1 MKNFKKMTIF
11 LLSVLFASII
21 LSPIVQNLEGFTGI
35 KGFTGI
41 NTNTTGIYP
50 RSVDKPIL
58 DDYPLANGSNNG
70 NNSNNNSNNNNS
82 NSLFKQTT
90 NNLRYYKNPDNGSC
104 TPSIFCNVLYK
115 DKPNIKSNEITLL
128 PPVKNGN
135 GKRVGYFRENL

>member
-1 MKNFKKMTIF
+1 MKNLKKMTIF

-21 LSPIVQNLEGFTGI
+21 LSPIIQNLEGFTGI
-35 KGFTGI
+35 
-41 NTNTTGIYP
+41 NTSTTGIYP

-58 DDYPLANGSNNG
+58 DDYPLANGNNNG
-70 NNSNNNSNNNNS
+70 NNNSNNNND
-82 NSLFKQTT
+82 SLFKQTT

>member
-1 MKNFKKMTIF
+1 MKNLKKMTIF

-21 LSPIVQNLEGFTGI
+21 LSPIIQNLEGFTGI
-35 KGFTGI
+35 
-41 NTNTTGIYP
+41 NTSTTGIYP

-58 DDYPLANGSNNG
+58 DDYPLANGNNNG
-70 NNSNNNSNNNNS
+70 SNNSNNNND
-82 NSLFKQTT
+82 SLFKQTT